1 MYGNMTRPVRTIRGD
16 SLIVGDLPFGCA
28 LCGKGSKMVLFVTGL
43 CDSSCYYCPLSSEK
57 SGQDI
62 VFADEMPVKEIE
74 DILYEARAIGA
85 EGAGMSGGDPLCALE
100 KTLDY
105 ISSMKSTYGEDFHI
119 HLYTSQSDAP
129 EQVIQKLLDVGLDE
143 IRFHPQANDWSGIEV
158 AVRLGMSVGIEVP
171 AIPDSEE
178 RLKSIAMRAE
188 KIGVSFMN
196 INQLEAS
203 ETNFQTLVS
212 LGMKLTSLEGASIEG
227 SATTALHV
235 LDWAAERLEKL
246 TVHYCSARFKD
257 AFQMRERLER
267 RLLRT
272 KREFEERD
280 ESEPLFILGIIRAQH
295 NKTLDID
302 KLKSIAKV
310 INDEFEV
317 PENLMNIDT
326 KRMRIEIA
334 AWILEDI
341 AENLKGTLETSS
353 ELEFGIAFEYPSW
366 DRLQTLFDPI

>member
-1 MYGNMTRPVRTIRGD
+1 MTRPVRTIRGD
-16 SLIVGDLPFGCA
+16 SLIVGDLPSGCA

-57 SGQDI
+57 SGQDV
-62 VFADEMPVKEIE
+62 VFADEMPVNELD

-85 EGAGMSGGDPLCALE
+85 EGAGMSGGDPLCTLE

-105 ISSMKSTYGEDFHI
+105 ISSMKSTYGKDFHI
-119 HLYTSQSDAP
+119 HLYTSQSDAR
-129 EQVIQKLLDVGLDE
+129 EQVIQQLLDVGLDE
-143 IRFHPQANDWSGIEV
+143 IRFHPQANDWSGIEA

-171 AIPDSEE
+171 AIPDSED

-227 SATTALHV
+227 SATTAFNV
-235 LDWAAERLEKL
+235 LNWAAESLEKL

-257 AFQMRERLER
+257 AVQMRGRLER

-272 KREFEERD
+272 KREFEEKD
-280 ESEPLFILGIIRAQH
+280 ESEPLLILGIIRAQH
-295 NKTLDID
+295 GTILNID
-302 KLKSIAKV
+302 RLTSIAG
-310 INDEFEV
+310 IIIDEFEV
-317 PENLMNIDT
+317 PANLMNIDT

-334 AWILEDI
+334 AWILEEI
-341 AENLKGTLETSS
+341 AEDLKGSLEQSS
-353 ELEFGIAFEYPSW
+353 ELEIGIAFEYPSW
-366 DRLQTLFDPI
+366 DRLQTMFDPI

>member
-1 MYGNMTRPVRTIRGD
+1 MARLVRTIRGD
-16 SLIVGDLPFGCA
+16 SLIVGDLPPGCA
-28 LCGKGSKMVLFVTGL
+28 LCGEGSKMVLFVTGL

-57 SGQDI
+57 SGLDV
-62 VFADEMPVKEIE
+62 VFADEMPVNETD
-74 DILYEARAIGA
+74 DILFEARAIGA
-85 EGAGMSGGDPLCALE
+85 EGAGMSGGDPLCTLE

-105 ISSMKSTYGEDFHI
+105 ISTLKSAYGKDFHI
-119 HLYTSQSDAP
+119 HLYTSQSDAH
-129 EQVIQKLLDVGLDE
+129 EQVIKQLMDVGLDE
-143 IRFHPQANDWSGIEV
+143 IRFHPQTNEWSGIET

-171 AIPDSEE
+171 GIPDSEE

-227 SATTALHV
+227 SATTAFNV
-235 LDWAAERLEKL
+235 LNWAAESLEKL

-257 AFQMRERLER
+257 AVQMRGRLER

-272 KREFEERD
+272 KREFEEKD
-280 ESEPLFILGIIRAQH
+280 ESEPLLILGIIRAQH
-295 NKTLDID
+295 GKILNID
-302 KLKSIAKV
+302 RLTSIAG
-310 INDEFEV
+310 IIIDEFEV
-317 PENLMNIDT
+317 PANLMNIDT

-334 AWILEDI
+334 AWILEEI
-341 AENLKGTLETSS
+341 AEDLKGSLEQSS
-353 ELEFGIAFEYPSW
+353 ELEIGIAFEYPSW
-366 DRLQTLFDPI
+366 DRLQTMFYPI